1 MSAVTEV
8 FVTGTGNTTV
18 GEHWEISLRHLAWKA
33 IEQAMHVAQLKKPDA
48 IFVGNM
54 LAARISEQQNLG
66 ALLADFCGLRG
77 IEAVTV
83 EAAGASG
90 GAAMRQAL
98 LALRS
103 GEIRTALVVGVEK
116 MTDKIGADVTSAV
129 AAGADS
135 DWELA
140 HGATAPAIAAL
151 IMRRYMHEHGVQLE
165 RFAGF
170 VVNSHANARTNADAM
185 FRNELDATRYVQA
198 SMVASPVNLLDSAPD
213 ADGAAALVLT
223 AGTGQLRPG
232 LRVRVAASSLVTD
245 TLAVH
250 DRRDLLV
257 FAAAKLSAHRALQ
270 EAGLM
275 PDQIDLAELYDRFS
289 VFAALS
295 LEACGFAQ
303 RGDGWRLAT
312 NGAIGR
318 DGRVP
323 ISTFG
328 GLKARGNPGGATGI
342 YQLVEV
348 TRQLAG
354 EAEDN
359 QVVGAK
365 WGLAQCLG
373 SSGATAVTHILQGVE
388 IN

>member
-1 MSAVTEV
+1 MNEV
-8 FVTGTGNTTV
+8 FITGTSQTAV

-33 IEQAMHVAQLKKPDA
+33 IEPALRAAQLQQPDA

-54 LAARISEQQNLG
+54 LAARISQQQNLG

-77 IEAVTV
+77 TEAVTV

-103 GEIRTALVVGVEK
+103 GEISTAMVVGVEK
-116 MTDKIGADVTSAV
+116 MTDKIGSDVTTAV

-140 HGATAPAIAAL
+140 QGATAPAIAAL

-165 RFAGF
+165 QFAGF
-170 VVNSHANARTNADAM
+170 AVNAHANARTNADAM
-185 FRNELDATRYVQA
+185 FRNALDATRYVQA
-198 SMVASPVNLLDSAPD
+198 GMVASPVNVFDSAPD
-213 ADGAAALVLT
+213 ADGAAVLVLA
-223 AGTGQLRPG
+223 AGMGELQPG
-232 LRVRVAASSLVTD
+232 LSVRVAASSIATD
-245 TLAVH
+245 ALAVH
-250 DRRDLLV
+250 DRRDVLT
-257 FAAAKLSAHRALQ
+257 FDAAALSAGLALQ
-270 EAGLM
+270 QAGLV
-275 PDQIDLAELYDRFS
+275 PDQIDLAELYDRFG
-289 VFAALS
+289 VYAALS
-295 LEACGFAQ
+295 LEACGFAK
-303 RGDGWRLAT
+303 RGEGWRLAA

-318 DGRVP
+318 GGRLP

-328 GLKARGNPGGATGI
+328 GLKARGNPGGATGV

-348 TRQLAG
+348 ARQLAG
-354 EAEDN
+354 TAEEN
-359 QVVGAK
+359 QVAGAK

-373 SSGATAVTHILQGVE
+373 SSGATAVTHILQGIE
-388 IN
+388 SN